1 MMTEFTPVRLTGTTA
16 ADGSLTVLSEAS
28 YNAKLYSVVWI
39 DGDLADGVDAVLS
52 VTNTDVG
59 IDATLLTLTDANSD
73 ATYYPRY
80 LQHGEAGAA
89 LTGTAGG
96 DRTQAPVVGK
106 LKLVVASGG
115 DAKTGGAV
123 VYLCE

>member
-1 MMTEFTPVRLTGTTA
+1 MTEFIPVRLIGTTI
-16 ADGSLTVLSEAS
+16 ADGSLTVTSEAS
-28 YNAKLYSVVWI
+28 YNAKLYSVVWV
-39 DGDLADGVDAVLS
+39 DGDLADGVGGTLT

-59 IDATLLTLTDANSD
+59 IDATLLTLSAANND

-80 LQHGEAGAA
+80 LQHGETGTA

-96 DRTQAPVVGK
+96 DRTLAPVVGR
-106 LKLVVASGG
+106 LKLVIASGG
-115 DAKTGGAV
+115 DTKTGGAV